1 MKSFFALAVALAASM
16 ASAGVII
23 TPIKANQVVAKNDG
37 DCFFGVTT
45 PNGCGVTEQTSKVIT
60 SSPHSLDTHPP
71 RISDPAKTEQINDI
85 IASD

>member
-1 MKSFFALAVALAASM
+1 MKSFFALAIALAASM

-45 PNGCGVTEQTSKVIT
+45 PNGCGCVAISFNTPNSPRASK
-60 SSPHSLDTHPP
+60 
-71 RISDPAKTEQINDI
+71 N
-85 IASD
+85 